1 MSRSL
6 TESEYL
12 LVIELADDW
21 SKGVEPIST
30 RQTDA
35 SRIEARAE
43 SFDQAY
49 KAIIKTVTEVVSD

>member
-21 SKGVEPIST
+21 SKDAAPTDSHP
-30 RQTDA
+30 TDA

-43 SFDQAY
+43 AFDRAY
-49 KAIIKTVTEVVSD
+49 KAIIKTVTEVVPD